1 MSKPFR
7 PMRRLLAAALALSAA
22 APAFAG
28 DNIFSNTWFFGDS
41 LTDSGFYE
49 PFLVSTYGPN
59 AALADK
65 FTTNPGLVWSQFVAD
80 YFGGNG
86 SPAWQ
91 LAIVNGVPT
100 LVPAGGGNYAA
111 GGATVVP
118 GPGYPPT
125 PPTQFAPSLT
135 DQLNAYLAANGGAAD
150 PNALYTLWGGAND
163 LFFNL
168 GGATTQDQFL
178 GAATAQAQLVGT
190 LEAAGARYVM
200 VPTMPDVGV
209 TPFGLS
215 QGSAGSA
222 GITQLVQGYNATL
235 FGSLQAAG
243 LRVIPLDTFDFLHE
257 IIANPS
263 AYGLVNVTSP
273 ACGAA
278 PSLGCVPTDPSTALT
293 WAFADG
299 VHPTTGAHQ
308 MLAQYAISMIEG
320 PRQVAVLPVSADAV
334 GRARAETVFG
344 HATGVQGDGMH
355 WWGNARGDFQHSSG
369 EQNAYGGSGPAVTG
383 GVDWRSGAL
392 AYGVFGGIGRQSID
406 WGRGSGDFDQ
416 TDTTL
421 GGFVGWNGAHGWV
434 TGQLSYTNLD
444 FNTHRDIQIGTA
456 TRTHDGSPGGSNL
469 TAGVQAGWTFGD
481 GAFRNGPVLGL
492 LSQTVK
498 VDGFAESDPT
508 LSTSLAYPDQKFDS
522 LIGSVGWQASYAINE
537 RVQPYA
543 RVAWNRQFED
553 APAEAFAQSQTL
565 AATGQYAVP
574 GLSQDKDYATLLAG
588 ARIHVAGFDADFG
601 VTGTLGQ
608 DSADDASAF
617 VSIGRGF

>member
-1 MSKPFR
+1 MSLRFR
-7 PMRRLLAAALALSAA
+7 PARSLLAAALALSAA
-22 APAFAG
+22 PAFAG
-28 DNIFSNTWFFGDS
+28 DNVFSNTWFFGDS

-49 PFLVSTYGPN
+49 PFLVSSFGPN

-65 FTTNPGLVWSQFVAD
+65 FTTNPGLVWSEFVAN
-80 YFGGNG
+80 YYGGDG

-91 LAIVNGVPT
+91 LALVNGVPT

-111 GGATVVP
+111 GGATIVP

-135 DQLNAYLAANGGAAD
+135 DQVNAYLAANGGAAD
-150 PNALYTLWGGAND
+150 PDALYAVWGGAND

-215 QGSAGSA
+215 QGPAGSA

-235 FGSLQAAG
+235 FGSLEAAG
-243 LRVIPLDTFDFLHE
+243 LRVIPLDTYDFLHE
-257 IIANPS
+257 IIADPS
-263 AYGLVNVTSP
+263 AYGLVNVTMP
-273 ACGAA
+273 ACGAL
-278 PSLGCVPTDPSTALT
+278 PSLGCVPVDPSTALT

-308 MLAQYAISMIEG
+308 MLAEYAISMIEG
-320 PRQVAVLPVSADAV
+320 PRQIAALPVSADAV

-344 HATGVQGDGMH
+344 HATAMQGDGMR
-355 WWGNARGDFQHSSG
+355 WWGNARGDFQHSNS
-369 EQNAYGGSGPAVTG
+369 EHNAYGGGGPAVTG

-392 AYGVFGGIGRQSID
+392 AYGVFGGIGQQKID
-406 WGRGSGDFDQ
+406 WGHDSGDFRQ

-421 GGFVGWNGAHGWV
+421 GGYIGWNGAHGWV
-434 TGQLSYTNLD
+434 TGQVSYTNLD
-444 FNTHRDIQIGTA
+444 YDTHRDILIGTA
-456 TRTHDGSPGGSNL
+456 TRTHDGSPGGSNVA
-469 TAGVQAGWTFGD
+469 AGVQAGWTFGD
-481 GAFRNGPVLGL
+481 GAFRSGPVLGL
-492 LSQTVK
+492 LSQTIR
-498 VDGFAESDPT
+498 VDGFDESEPT
-508 LSTSLAYPDQKFDS
+508 LSTSLSYPDQKFDS
-522 LIGSVGWQASYAINE
+522 LIGSVGWQASYAIND

-553 APAEAFAQSQTL
+553 APEEAFARSQALGT
-565 AATGQYAVP
+565 TGDYAVP

-601 VTGTLGQ
+601 VTGTVGQ

-617 VSIGRGF
+617 VTIGRGF